1 MTLDEKMLKS
11 GEQAV
16 FDLRALYQR
25 YGYAPFKMSK
35 FEEYDLYVENK
46 DFLVGDGVITF
57 NDTNGKLL
65 ALKPDVTLS
74 IIKNSKD
81 ENNGSTSKVY
91 YNENVYR
98 ISKNTHTFKEI
109 MQTGLECVG
118 DIDIYAMTEVVLLA
132 VKSLEAV
139 SEDYVLDLS
148 HIGILSALVD
158 QLSVSAA
165 DKKQIIRCIGEKNA
179 HGLKEFCATVGADEA
194 VCEKLAALI
203 TAYGKPSLVLPKL
216 RALNAGKEADAA
228 ICELELI
235 TKTLEKVGYG
245 DRVNIDFSVVN
256 DMSYYSGIFFRGFVQ
271 GIPEGIL
278 SGGRYDKLMK
288 KMGRKAGAIGFAVYL
303 DMLERLDAHE
313 NEYDTDI
320 LLLYEDGAD
329 ICELMHAVTVLAK
342 NGTRVL
348 AQKSV
353 PDGVR
358 YRQLLNYRNGGLE
371 ILEIGN

>member
-81 ENNGSTSKVY
+81 ENNGITSKVY

-179 HGLKEFCATVGADEA
+179 HGLKEFCASVGADEA
-194 VCEKLAALI
+194 VCEKLTSLI
-203 TAYGKPSLVLPKL
+203 TVYGKPSLVLPKL
-216 RALNAGKEADAA
+216 RALNAGKEAEAA

>member
-81 ENNGSTSKVY
+81 ENNGITSKVY

>member
-1 MTLDEKMLKS
+1 MTLDDKMLKS

-57 NDTNGKLL
+57 NDTDGKLL

-81 ENNGSTSKVY
+81 ENDGMTSKVY

-109 MQTGLECVG
+109 LQTGLECIG
-118 DIDIYAMTEVVLLA
+118 DIDIYATTEVVLLA

-139 SEDYVLDLS
+139 SKDYVLDLS
-148 HIGILSALVD
+148 HIGILSALLD
-158 QLSVSAA
+158 QLSVSGA
-165 DKKQIIRCIGEKNA
+165 DKKKIIRCIGEKNT
-179 HGLKEFCATVGADEA
+179 HGLKEFCASVGADET
-194 VCEKLAALI
+194 VCEKLTSLI
-203 TAYGKPSLVLPKL
+203 SVYGKPSVVLPQL
-216 RALNAGKEADAA
+216 RALNVGQGAEAA
-228 ICELELI
+228 IDELELI

-256 DMSYYSGIFFRGFVQ
+256 DMNYYSGIFFRGFVQ

-278 SGGRYDKLMK
+278 SGGRYDKLMR
-288 KMGRKAGAIGFAVYL
+288 KMGKKAGAIGFAVYL
-303 DMLERLDAHE
+303 DMLELLDAHA

-329 ICELMHAVTVLAK
+329 ICDLMHAVTVLAK

-348 AQKSV
+348 AQKRV
-353 PDGVR
+353 PDGMR

-371 ILEIGN
+371 ILEIGD

>member
-1 MTLDEKMLKS
+1 MTLDENMLKS

-16 FDLRALYQR
+16 FALRALYQR

-57 NDTNGKLL
+57 NDTDGKLL

-74 IIKNSKD
+74 IIKNGKD
-81 ENNGSTSKVY
+81 ENNELTSKVY

-109 MQTGLECVG
+109 MQTGLECIG
-118 DIDIYAMTEVVLLA
+118 NIDVYATTEVVLLA

-148 HIGILSALVD
+148 HLGVLSALTD
-158 QLSVSAA
+158 GLPVSEA
-165 DKKQIIRCIGEKNA
+165 DKKKIIRCIGEKNS
-179 HGLKEFCATVGADEA
+179 HGLKELCAVLGVDENI
-194 VCEKLAALI
+194 CGKLAALI
-203 TAYGKPSLVLPKL
+203 SVYGKPETVLPKL
-216 RALNAGKEADAA
+216 RALNAGSEAEAA
-228 ICELELI
+228 IDELEII
-235 TKTLEKVGYG
+235 TSSLAKVGYS

-303 DMLERLDAHE
+303 DLLELLDTHE

-320 LLLYEDGAD
+320 LLLYEEGAD
-329 ICELMHAVTVLAK
+329 VCELMHAVTVLAK

-348 AQKSV
+348 AQKTV
-353 PDGVR
+353 PDGIR

-371 ILEIGN
+371 ILEIGH

>member
-1 MTLDEKMLKS
+1 MTLDDKMLKS

-57 NDTNGKLL
+57 NDTDGKLL

-81 ENNGSTSKVY
+81 DSKEITSKVY

-109 MQTGLECVG
+109 MQTGLECIG
-118 DIDIYAMTEVVLLA
+118 NIDVYAATEVVLLA

-139 SEDYVLDLS
+139 SEDYALDLS
-148 HIGILSALVD
+148 HLGVVSALVD
-158 QLSVSAA
+158 RLCVSEA
-165 DKKQIIRCIGEKNA
+165 DKKKIIRCIGEKNT
-179 HGLKEFCATVGADEA
+179 HGMKELCDSLGVDKNI
-194 VCEKLAALI
+194 CEKLSALI
-203 TAYGKPSLVLPKL
+203 SAYGKPSSVLPKL
-216 RALNAGKEADAA
+216 RELNAGPEAEAA
-228 ICELELI
+228 IDELEII
-235 TKTLEKVGYG
+235 TNTLAKVGYG
-245 DRVNIDFSVVN
+245 NRVNIDFSVVN
-256 DMSYYSGIFFRGFVQ
+256 DMSYYSGILFRGFVE

-288 KMGRKAGAIGFAVYL
+288 KMGRKSGAIGFAVYL
-303 DMLERLDAHE
+303 DLLERLDAHE

-329 ICELMHAVTVLAK
+329 VCELMHAVTVLAK
-342 NGTRVL
+342 NGTRIL
-348 AQKSV
+348 AQKTV
-353 PDGVR
+353 PDGIR
-358 YRQLLNYRNGGLE
+358 YRQLLTYRNGGLE

>member
-1 MTLDEKMLKS
+1 MTLDDKMLKS

-16 FDLRALYQR
+16 FELRALYQR

-57 NDTNGKLL
+57 NDTDGKLL

-74 IIKNSKD
+74 IIKNTKD
-81 ENNGSTSKVY
+81 ESKALTSKVY

-118 DIDIYAMTEVVLLA
+118 DIDVYATTEVVLLA

-148 HIGILSALVD
+148 HLGILSSLVD
-158 QLSVSAA
+158 PLCVSQA
-165 DKKQIIRCIGEKNA
+165 DKKKIIRCIGEKNI
-179 HGLKEFCATVGADEA
+179 HGLKALCASVGISES
-194 VCEKLAALI
+194 VREKLCSLI
-203 TAYGKPSLVLPKL
+203 SAYGKPSVVLPKL
-216 RALNAGKEADAA
+216 RELHLGAEAEKA
-228 ICELELI
+228 IDELEVI
-235 TKTLEKVGYG
+235 TNSLKKVGYG

-303 DMLERLDAHE
+303 DMLERLDVHE
-313 NEYDTDI
+313 NEYDADI
-320 LLLYEDGAD
+320 LLLYEDGTD
-329 ICELMHAVTVLAK
+329 VCELTHAVTVLAK

-348 AQKSV
+348 AQKTI
-353 PDGVR
+353 PDGFR

-371 ILEIGN
+371 ILEIGH

>member
-81 ENNGSTSKVY
+81 ENNGITSKVY

-158 QLSVSAA
+158 QLAVSAA

-179 HGLKEFCATVGADEA
+179 HGLKEFCTSVGADEA
-194 VCEKLAALI
+194 VCEKLTSLI
-203 TAYGKPSLVLPKL
+203 TVYGKPSLVLPKL
-216 RALNAGKEADAA
+216 RALNAGKEAEAA

>member
-1 MTLDEKMLKS
+1 MTLEDNMLKS

-16 FDLRALYQR
+16 FGLRALYQR

-35 FEEYDLYVENK
+35 FEEYDLYVENI

-57 NDTNGKLL
+57 NDTDGKLL

-81 ENNGSTSKVY
+81 GAGELTSKVY

-98 ISKNTHTFKEI
+98 ISKSTHTFKEI
-109 MQTGLECVG
+109 MQTGLECIG
-118 DIDIYAMTEVVLLA
+118 DIDIYAAAEVVLLA
-132 VKSLEAV
+132 LKSLETV
-139 SEDYVLDLS
+139 SRDYVLDLS
-148 HIGILSALVD
+148 HLGIVSALTD
-158 QLSVSAA
+158 RLCVSQA
-165 DKKQIIRCIGEKNA
+165 DKKKMIRCIGEKNA
-179 HGLKEFCATVGADEA
+179 HGLKELCTALGTDTA
-194 VCEKLAALI
+194 VCEKLTALI
-203 TAYGKPSLVLPKL
+203 SAYGKPEDVLPKL
-216 RALNAGKEADAA
+216 RALDAGDEAQAA
-228 ICELELI
+228 IDELELI
-235 TKTLEKVGYG
+235 TQTLKQVGYG

-288 KMGRKAGAIGFAVYL
+288 KMGRKSGAIGFAVYL
-303 DMLERLDAHE
+303 DLLELLDERE

-329 ICELMHAVTVLAK
+329 IRELMHAVTVLAK

-348 AQKSV
+348 AQKRV
-353 PDGVR
+353 PEGIR

-371 ILEIGN
+371 ILEIGD